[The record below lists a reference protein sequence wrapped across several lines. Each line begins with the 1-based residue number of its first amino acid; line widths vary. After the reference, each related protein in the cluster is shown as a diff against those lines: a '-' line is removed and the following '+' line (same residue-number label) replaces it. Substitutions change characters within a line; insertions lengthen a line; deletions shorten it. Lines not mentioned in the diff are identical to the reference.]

1 MASAGITTLA
11 TADVDPTTQSNYL
24 VVASQHV
31 HFDWDVD
38 FENEVLAGSS
48 THDVRVLQDGV
59 GEVMCVLPLSHLS
72 YWLKDRSFDTL
83 DLDIESAT
91 VDGVDAI
98 VSPPQLPPCHM
109 LISRAV

>member
-24 VVASQHV
+24 AVASQHV

-72 YWLKDRSFDTL
+72 YWLKPWCSNPARW
-83 DLDIESAT
+83 
-91 VDGVDAI
+91 DGRLAAHTCLQV
-98 VSPPQLPPCHM
+98 V
-109 LISRAV
+109 